1 MGWEAHAECGAVAHF
16 RFEGERAA
24 VLFDDDGARQG
35 EALAGTFADF
45 FGGEKRIEDLSANP
59 FRDSGAAILHGDDDA
74 VAVLASTDDDE
85 AFFTGNFHDVSNGVG
100 RVDEQVQEDLIEI
113 AEMTGDGRQDT
124 EIGFD
129 FGYIFGFVARN
140 DQSAFDG
147 FVEVGGDFIGAAI
160 HVGELF
166 HGADDGGDAVYAVHH
181 LLEGF
186 GNFCFQE
193 GPFDFGADRVEGLQQ
208 FGRHGALAGLVG
220 DFFVLGDH
228 GEAVAKGILDEA
240 SVVSDKLDG
249 GINFVGDSGGE
260 AADRLELL
268 RVTEL
273 DFHLALFRDV
283 REIDDRAADLRAFEH
298 GDGGVAHG
306 HVRAVH
312 ATEII

>member
-1 MGWEAHAECGAVAHF
+1 MGWEAHAKCGASAHF
-16 RFEGERAA
+16 RFEGERAT
-24 VLFDDDGARQG
+24 VFFHDDGARQG

-45 FGGEKRIEDLSANP
+45 LGGEKRVEYFAANSFGNP
-59 FRDSGAAILHGDDDA
+59 RAAIPHGDDDR
-74 VAVLASTDDDE
+74 VAILAGFDDDQ
-85 AFFTGNFHDVSNGVG
+85 ALFTGKFHDVSNGVG

-147 FVEVGGDFIGAAI
+147 FVEVGGDFIGAAL

-240 SVVSDKLDG
+240 GVVSDELDR
-249 GINFVGDSGGE
+249 GIDFVGDSGSE
-260 AADRLELL
+260 AAYRFEFL
-268 RVTEL
+268 RVAEL

-283 REIDDRAADLRAFEH
+283 REIDDCATDLRAFEH

-312 ATEII
+312 AAEII

>member
-1 MGWEAHAECGAVAHF
+1 MGWEAHAKCGASAHF
-16 RFEGERAA
+16 RFEGERAT
-24 VLFDDDGARQG
+24 VFFHDDGARQG

-45 FGGEKRIEDLSANP
+45 LGGEKRVEYFAANS
-59 FRDSGAAILHGDDDA
+59 FGDSRAAIPHGDDDR
-74 VAVLASTDDDE
+74 VAILAGLDHDQ
-85 AFFTGNFHDVSNGVG
+85 ALFTGNFHDVSNGVG

-113 AEMTGDGRQDT
+113 AEMTGDGRQDA

-140 DQSAFDG
+140 DQGAFDG

-166 HGADDGGDAVYAVHH
+166 HGADDGGDAIYAVHH

-186 GNFCFQE
+186 GNFRLE
-193 GPFDFGADRVEGLQQ
+193 KGPLDFGADRVEGLEQL
-208 FGRHGALAGLVG
+208 GRHGALAGLLR

-228 GEAVAKGILDEA
+228 SEAVVEGILDEA